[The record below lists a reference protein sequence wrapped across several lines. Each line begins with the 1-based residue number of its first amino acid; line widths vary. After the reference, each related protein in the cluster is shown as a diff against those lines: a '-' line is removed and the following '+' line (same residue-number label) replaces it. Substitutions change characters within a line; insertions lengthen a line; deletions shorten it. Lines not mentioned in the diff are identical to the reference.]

1 MLEVQSK
8 IGAGGRV
15 IIPAALRE
23 ALNLSIGDEIFL
35 HLEDGEIHITTPQQ
49 ALRKIREKLA
59 KLQTKP
65 QEFSFVDELIA
76 ERRKEST
83 HE

>member
-1 MLEVQSK
+1 MLEIQSK

-15 IIPAALRE
+15 IIPAPLRE
-23 ALNLSIGDEIFL
+23 ALNLSIGDDIFL

-49 ALRKIREKLA
+49 ALRKIRERLTQSEHKNHSL
-59 KLQTKP
+59 
-65 QEFSFVDELIA
+65 VDELIA
-76 ERRKEST
+76 ERRKENS